1 MAEYIEREALIRE
14 IISNMT
20 FFIGTP
26 DEVQKHDEQCNYAIS
41 CIEDALLVDAAEVVH
56 GQWIKPR
63 WKNSNYCCDCSRCG
77 GEAMHKEYQWHKK
90 GIYPICPNCGVKMD
104 GGIEMNE
111 RQILGRAIS
120 FYGSEIQRVIAIE
133 ELSELQKELCKSLRS
148 GADRP
153 HIAEEIADVQIM
165 LEQMMMLYECHED
178 VSVWRHKK
186 VNRLLER
193 LIHDGGIEKINDE

>member
-1 MAEYIEREALIRE
+1 
-14 IISNMT
+14 
-20 FFIGTP
+20 
-26 DEVQKHDEQCNYAIS
+26 
-41 CIEDALLVDAAEVVH
+41 
-56 GQWIKPR
+56 
-63 WKNSNYCCDCSRCG
+63 
-77 GEAMHKEYQWHKK
+77 
-90 GIYPICPNCGVKMD
+90 
-104 GGIEMNE
+104 MNE
-111 RQILGRAIS
+111 RQIFGRAIS

-186 VNRLLER
+186 VNRLLKR
-193 LIHDGGIEKINDE
+193 LVHDGGIENINDE